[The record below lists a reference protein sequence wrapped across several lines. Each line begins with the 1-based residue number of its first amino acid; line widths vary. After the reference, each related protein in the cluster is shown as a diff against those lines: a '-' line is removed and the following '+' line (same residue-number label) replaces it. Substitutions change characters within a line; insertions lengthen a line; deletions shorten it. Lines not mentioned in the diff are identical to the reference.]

1 MAVVCTRYLARPL
14 TLEEENLENII
25 KELSVKSVTIDVK
38 EKVEDMDTHVLLKYE
53 CDICKKIVMTPSRHK
68 SIMHEKSLQRL
79 ERESKQQFFCE
90 ICDIKRNTEVLI
102 KSHMKTVHGDL
113 KRNLSEMRKPKAK
126 HSPPNLSPPAK
137 KAKENDSTQEEEDK
151 IQVEEEDTTF
161 DEEDLNKRM
170 ELLKRPAANKE
181 ELNTKLTKEI
191 DNLERLLT
199 ASGEV
204 IANLENENNQLHAK
218 AEFYEEVA
226 EGIVIENESLILKIQ
241 QQKEEE
247 LSQKEPMTR
256 KEVTFNPVPDQR
268 VFEEEEVEA
277 REEQAEEEQV
287 KAKIVQEESGFRQQ
301 SERFTCIVCGLTRN
315 TKIK

>member
-1 MAVVCTRYLARPL
+1 
-14 TLEEENLENII
+14 
-25 KELSVKSVTIDVK
+25 
-38 EKVEDMDTHVLLKYE
+38 MDTHGNVLLKYE
-53 CDICKKIVMTPSRHK
+53 CDICKKRVMTPRGLKSHK
-68 SIMHEKSLQRL
+68 SRMHEKSLQRL
-79 ERESKQQFFCE
+79 ERESKQQFSCK